1 MGTYEEIMN
10 LLENGKLIGTKK
22 NPEFD
27 LMEVLYLNKKFS
39 EWCNCFCLDKY
50 GLIEAFLESKKAT
63 EVMTNIA
70 MAWLLALK
78 FQFKNEYLYDK
89 RNEYSVKT
97 ALRYLSVPEIEKL
110 VFSLYGDF
118 QFTESR
124 NLDKYYWNRAIKK
137 EKEKPYMGI
146 YFAVLMSGEHRTIQQ
161 SFSSFIFSLIEK
173 IVLKKNP
180 KKVSHEFAELTH
192 AGAARC
198 PLV

>member
-27 LMEVLYLNKKFS
+27 LMEVHYLNKKFS
-39 EWCNCFCLDKY
+39 EWCNCFCLDKN
-50 GLIEAFLESKKAT
+50 GLIEAILESKKAT

-97 ALRYLSVPEIEKL
+97 ALRYLSVPEI
-110 VFSLYGDF
+110 
-118 QFTESR
+118 
-124 NLDKYYWNRAIKK
+124 
-137 EKEKPYMGI
+137 
-146 YFAVLMSGEHRTIQQ
+146 
-161 SFSSFIFSLIEK
+161 
-173 IVLKKNP
+173 
-180 KKVSHEFAELTH
+180 
-192 AGAARC
+192 
-198 PLV
+198 

>member
-27 LMEVLYLNKKFS
+27 LMEVHCLNKKFS
-39 EWCNCFCLDKY
+39 EWCNCFCLDKN
-50 GLIEAFLESKKAT
+50 GLIEAILESKKAT

-97 ALRYLSVPEIEKL
+97 ALAMKMQLL
-110 VFSLYGDF
+110 L
-118 QFTESR
+118 T
-124 NLDKYYWNRAIKK
+124 
-137 EKEKPYMGI
+137 
-146 YFAVLMSGEHRTIQQ
+146 
-161 SFSSFIFSLIEK
+161 
-173 IVLKKNP
+173 
-180 KKVSHEFAELTH
+180 ELTGCVTGSKTINFLMKAIRIGQPTLTGGESITIH
-192 AGAARC
+192 
-198 PLV
+198 